1 MPTSD
6 RLRLLGVGVM
16 AAVVAV
22 ATDSVAWGLVAG
34 LGAVVLYGALQYR
47 QFRRWSERPLTRP
60 GTPDVGWRVAAHR
73 IYRTIRSG
81 RHRSRKLLRSLRALQ
96 RTAEA
101 VPDGWAMVR
110 PAGEI
115 EDFNQ
120 AAGRLLGLSP
130 NDHGQNILT
139 LVRDPSAG
147 ALLRGNADDEV
158 VEIAAPADNSRRL
171 ELRRIVIDN
180 ERTLIVVR
188 DITELN
194 RALTMRQDFVANV
207 SHELRTPLTVIVGYL
222 EQSSDA
228 DYETLKTILPK
239 LASPV
244 RRMQALVDDLLTL
257 TRLESGGMPD
267 ETAIESLD
275 VSQMLHII
283 AAEAR
288 GLSGGR
294 HTLMLQSHKGL
305 RIRGV
310 PGELYSAFAN
320 LVTNAVRYS
329 PGGGTI
335 EVRWFDGANG
345 PRFEV
350 RDQGMGI
357 APEHLTR
364 LTERFYRID
373 LSQSRVRGGTGLG
386 LAIVKHVLRRH
397 GSVLRVESELGKG
410 SLFYCE
416 FSDAAMEAESE
427 DHDVERSIP

>member
-1 MPTSD
+1 MTTND
-6 RLRLLGVGVM
+6 RLRLL
-16 AAVVAV
+16 AVVAITAAV
-22 ATDSVAWGLVAG
+22 AWASDSVAWGLVAG
-34 LGAVVLYGALQYR
+34 LGAVVLYAGLQYR
-47 QFRRWSERPLTRP
+47 RLVRWSRRPLTRP
-60 GTPDVGWRVAAHR
+60 GPPDPGWRIVAHR
-73 IYRTIRSG
+73 LHRTIRSG
-81 RHRSRKLLRSLRALQ
+81 RERSRKLLHYVRALQ

-101 VPDGWAMVR
+101 VPDGWSMVR
-110 PAGEI
+110 KSGEI

-120 AAGRLLGLSP
+120 AAARLLGLSSQ
-130 NDHGQNILT
+130 DRGQNILT
-139 LVRDPSAG
+139 LVRDPSASALFRG
-147 ALLRGNADDEV
+147 AEESEI
-158 VEIAAPADNSRRL
+158 VEIAAPADDTRRL
-171 ELRRIVIDN
+171 ELRRVLIDGD
-180 ERTLIVVR
+180 RTLIVVR

-222 EQSSDA
+222 EQSADA
-228 DYETLKTILPK
+228 DADTVRTILPK
-239 LASPV
+239 LTSPV

-267 ETAIESLD
+267 EAAMEYVD
-275 VSQMLHII
+275 VSQVLHII
-283 AAEAR
+283 ASEAR

-294 HTLMLQSHKGL
+294 HRLTLQADEHLG
-305 RIRGV
+305 IRGM

-320 LVTNAVRYS
+320 LITNAVRYS
-329 PGGGTI
+329 PDGGNI
-335 EVRWFDGANG
+335 DVRWFDGEDG

-373 LSQSRVRGGTGLG
+373 LAPSRVRGGTGLG

-410 SLFYCE
+410 SLFFCE
-416 FSDAAMEAESE
+416 FPASAMEVESQ
-427 DHDVERSIP
+427 DRDVERSMP

>member
-1 MPTSD
+1 MATSD
-6 RLRLLGVGVM
+6 RVRLL
-16 AAVVAV
+16 AVVAITAV
-22 ATDSVAWGLVAG
+22 AALASDSIAWGLVAG
-34 LGAVVLYGALQYR
+34 LGAVAIYAGLQYR
-47 QFRRWSERPLTRP
+47 QLLRWSQRPLTRP
-60 GTPDVGWRVAAHR
+60 GAPDGGWRVAAHR
-73 IYRTIRSG
+73 AYRTIRSG
-81 RHRSRKLLRSLRALQ
+81 RERSRKLLRSLRALQ

-110 PAGEI
+110 QSGEI

-120 AAGRLLGLSP
+120 AAARLLGLSSH
-130 NDHGQNILT
+130 DRGQNILS

-147 ALLRGNADDEV
+147 ALFRGVPDSEI
-158 VEIAAPADNSRRL
+158 VEIAAPADDTRRL
-171 ELRRIVIDN
+171 ELRRVPIDDD
-180 ERTLIVVR
+180 RTLIVVR
-188 DITELN
+188 DITQLN

-207 SHELRTPLTVIVGYL
+207 SHELRTPLTVVVGYL
-222 EQSSDA
+222 EQSADA
-228 DYETLKTILPK
+228 DYETLRTILPK
-239 LASPV
+239 LTSPV

-267 ETAIESLD
+267 ESAMEYVD

-283 AAEAR
+283 AADVR
-288 GLSGGR
+288 GLSGGC
-294 HTLMLQSHKGL
+294 HTLTMQSDKHLK
-305 RIRGV
+305 IKGV

-320 LVTNAVRYS
+320 LIMNAVRYS
-329 PGGGTI
+329 PEGGNI
-335 EVRWFDGANG
+335 EVRWFRGEDG

-373 LSQSRVRGGTGLG
+373 LARSRVRGGTGLG

-397 GSVLRVESELGKG
+397 GSVLGVESELGKG

-416 FSDAAMEAESE
+416 FPASVVETESQGR
-427 DHDVERSIP
+427 DVERSIP

>member
-1 MPTSD
+1 MAISD
-6 RLRLLGVGVM
+6 RMRLLAVLAIV
-16 AAVVAV
+16 AVVAF
-22 ATDSVAWGLVAG
+22 ASDSIAWGLVAG
-34 LGAVVLYGALQYR
+34 LSVVVLYAGLQYR
-47 QFRRWSERPLTRP
+47 RLIRWSQRPLTRP
-60 GTPDVGWRVAAHR
+60 GTPDRGWLLAAHR
-73 IYRTIRSG
+73 LHRTIRAG
-81 RHRSRKLLRSLRALQ
+81 RERSRKLLRSLRALQ

-101 VPDGWAMVR
+101 VPDGWAMFR
-110 PAGEI
+110 PSGEI

-120 AAGRLLGLSP
+120 AAARLLGLSS
-130 NDHGQNILT
+130 DDRGQNILS

-147 ALLRGNADDEV
+147 ALFRGVPDNEI
-158 VEIAAPADNSRRL
+158 VEIAAPADDTRRL
-171 ELRRIVIDN
+171 ELRRVPIDDD
-180 ERTLIVVR
+180 RTLVVVR

-222 EQSSDA
+222 EQSADA
-228 DYETLKTILPK
+228 DYDTLRTILPK
-239 LASPV
+239 LTSPV

-267 ETAIESLD
+267 EAAMESVD
-275 VSQMLHII
+275 VSQMLPTM
-283 AAEAR
+283 AADAR
-288 GLSGGR
+288 SLSGGR
-294 HTLMLQSHKGL
+294 HNLMLRSDKQL

-329 PGGGTI
+329 PEGGDI
-335 EVRWFDGANG
+335 DVRWFQGEDG

-373 LSQSRVRGGTGLG
+373 LAPSPVRGGTGLG

-397 GSVLRVESELGKG
+397 GSVLGVESELGKG

-416 FSDAAMEAESE
+416 FPVSAMEVETQ
-427 DHDVERSIP
+427 DRDVVRSVP